1 MNAHITAN
9 ILAVSTNDELQ
20 KRFCADLTK
29 HHYQVRFCNP
39 DRLQDNVSK
48 ERPDLIVVDVSDNK
62 FDGFGLI
69 EKLKGDATSKHIPTV
84 ALVPEKTPDLYQRA
98 IEVHADD
105 IFIQSF
111 DIQEF
116 FVHIKPLL
124 RLSTMFVELENR
136 IALAKKLGIQADDGI
151 DETDDNA
158 YQIMLISPRDGDK
171 AMIEAV
177 LNGNCQINVCE
188 DFFVAEEELSK
199 ANYDAVICALN
210 DENKEQAFVLSSR
223 ARNNPRLFNLPV
235 LFINDDNITDRL
247 DAYHRGVTRITNRP
261 LNNASL
267 HAKVKMLV
275 RRQRLRWNIRKAMDS
290 TRALQSIEPTTQAYN
305 QDFFKTHLVHQ
316 IENAHKWHKHLTCV
330 FFSIGNLSNI
340 KTQFGDEAAQ
350 HLMQQIHQW
359 ISGLSRVEDCVSLYQ
374 ENEFAI
380 ALPDTPMNEAQIVM
394 HRIAGILSY
403 TDFALPDVFQPVS
416 VWVECGIAQLT
427 ADDDLNSMLERAR
440 NPIV

>member
-1 MNAHITAN
+1 LNTHITAN

-20 KRFCADLTK
+20 KKFCEDLAK
-29 HHYQVRFCNP
+29 HRYQVRFCTPEN
-39 DRLQDNVSK
+39 LLENATE
-48 ERPDLIVVDVSDNK
+48 ERPDLIVIDVSHTE
-62 FDGFGLI
+62 FDGFDLI
-69 EKLKGDATSKHIPTV
+69 EKLKSNIASKYIPTV

-98 IEVHADD
+98 IEVHTDD

-111 DIQEF
+111 NIEEF

-136 IALAKKLGIQADDGI
+136 VSLAKSFGIHTNEGI
-151 DETDDNA
+151 DESDDSA
-158 YQIMLISPRDGDK
+158 YQIMLISPRDGDR

-177 LNGNCQINVCE
+177 LNGNCKIEVCN
-188 DFFVAEEELSK
+188 DFFVAEEELGK
-199 ANYDAVICALN
+199 ANFDAVICALN

-247 DAYHRGVTRITNRP
+247 DAYRRGVTRITNRP
-261 LNNASL
+261 LNKASL
-267 HAKVKMLV
+267 QAKIKMLV

-290 TRALQSIEPTTQAYN
+290 TRAPQSTETTTQAYN
-305 QDFFKTHLVHQ
+305 QKFFEANLLHQ
-316 IENAHKWHKHLTCV
+316 IENSHKWHKLLTCV

-340 KTQFGDEAAQ
+340 KDQFGDEAAQ

-427 ADDDLNSMLERAR
+427 PDDDVQSMIERAR
-440 NPIV
+440 TPII